1 MNEGILKI
9 QDLGLINRYKNND
22 EFSHLCGM
30 LDGLEFLPLEHVFE
44 GMAYLRTIVSHERED
59 LSNYFDEPT

>member
-1 MNEGILKI
+1 
-9 QDLGLINRYKNND
+9 
-22 EFSHLCGM
+22 M